1 MTAKRRYGGQTNGER
16 RQERRERLIESAI
29 LLYGR
34 RGYRNTG
41 VRAVC
46 QEAGLTER
54 YFYES
59 FANSEA
65 LLAAAFDQVVGRLIE
80 QIRGVAAD
88 RALSVRERAGLMLE
102 AYYDA
107 IRAHPD
113 AARVFLIEITGV
125 SPTIDLAFEHAQDR
139 LSELILDTHDP
150 DRIGPVA
157 AEPLLRRGIAGG
169 LLHIAIAWHEAGYDR
184 SLDEVVAAAMPLCLL
199 AEPHRH
205 AMMPQHLLPASPV
218 PEEDIEA

>member
-1 MTAKRRYGGQTNGER
+1 MTAKRRYGGQSESER
-16 RQERRERLIESAI
+16 QGERRERLIAAAI
-29 LLYGR
+29 MLYGR
-34 RGYRNTG
+34 HGYRTTG

-65 LLAAAFDQVVGRLIE
+65 LLAAAFDVVVERLID
-80 QIRGVAAD
+80 QIRSVGADAA
-88 RALSVRERAGLMLE
+88 LPVIERARLRIG
-102 AYYDA
+102 AYYET

-125 SPTIDLAFEHAQDR
+125 SPTIDLAFAGALDQ

-150 DRIGPVA
+150 ARAGPVA
-157 AEPLLRRGIAGG
+157 TEPLLRRGVAGG
-169 LLHIAIAWHEAGYDR
+169 LLHIALAWMGGGYDR
-184 SLDEVVAAAMPLCLL
+184 PLDEVVAAAMPLCLL
-199 AEPHRH
+199 ARPGDERTMGPKLR
-205 AMMPQHLLPASPV
+205 L
-218 PEEDIEA
+218 IEKRDEIR